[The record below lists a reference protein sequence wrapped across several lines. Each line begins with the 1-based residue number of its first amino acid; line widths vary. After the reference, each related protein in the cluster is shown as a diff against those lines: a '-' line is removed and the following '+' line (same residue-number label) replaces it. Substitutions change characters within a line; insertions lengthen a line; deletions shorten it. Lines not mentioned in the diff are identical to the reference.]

1 MPSDLDL
8 ASLVAS
14 RLCHD
19 VVGAVGAIQNGLEL
33 MAEDQAM
40 ADMAIDLI
48 AKSTAQA
55 SARIQYARVAYG
67 AAGGSTMLDPAEG
80 RRLTEGLF
88 AGEKAELDW
97 QWDGPSAPR
106 DRVKLAMLLAAYA
119 IGAVPRGGRVV
130 VTGEA
135 DEGVTVVAAGTNVR
149 KPAHLDVITEGTE
162 PSEPQAVQPL
172 LVVRL
177 AAALGLILEVGDG
190 DDSLTIRARP
200 SQS

>member
-1 MPSDLDL
+1 MMPSDLDL

-33 MAEDQAM
+33 MGEDQAM
-40 ADMAIDLI
+40 TDMAIDLI

-67 AAGGSTMLDPAEG
+67 AAGGSTVLDPAEG

-88 AGEKAELDW
+88 AGEKAALDW
-97 QWDGPSAPR
+97 QWDGPAVPR

-119 IGAVPRGGRVV
+119 SGAVPRGGSVLV
-130 VTGEA
+130 AQEGE
-135 DEGVTVVAAGTNVR
+135 GLIVVASGANVR
-149 KPAHLDVITEGTE
+149 KPAHLDVITDGAE
-162 PSEPQAVQPL
+162 PHEPQAVQPL
-172 LVVRL
+172 LIVRL
-177 AAALGLILEVGDG
+177 AAALGLVVEAEGG
-190 DDSLTIRARP
+190 KENMTFRAAP
-200 SQS
+200 A